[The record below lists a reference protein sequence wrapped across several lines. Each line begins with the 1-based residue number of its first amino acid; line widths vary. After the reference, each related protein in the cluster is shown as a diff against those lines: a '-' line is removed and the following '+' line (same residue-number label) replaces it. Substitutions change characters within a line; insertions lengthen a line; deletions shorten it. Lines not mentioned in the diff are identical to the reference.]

1 MKEILIAQDNRL
13 TTARYELSLIE
24 KRIMYYIIKEVR
36 KRHIDRSASTNLF
49 DNMIMS
55 IPIADLAKETHQI
68 EQDSVVRKGLKAL
81 RLRSFEYEDV
91 KNDYWVECGFINYSE
106 ITKGVAEIEVSKKL
120 MPFLV
125 ELSSNFTPY
134 SLNIAMSLKSKWSQR
149 MYEMC
154 QKWQGA
160 EGFRISV
167 EELRKSFVLENK
179 YPRFALLNEFVLQI
193 AKRELKDLF
202 DQGQCDVYFDFSE
215 ERKGR
220 TVEYLRFKLFRK
232 ADLNVK
238 TTKDLLLE
246 LIPFFQGLFETT
258 KKPKNDTFI
267 NQVIIKLQ
275 LHPNLIEPLN
285 VRVKKLIAKG
295 IDEETPILMRYILN
309 EDIIG
314 YEPVSEVKKPIKSP
328 KKESVKEEVKPN
340 DAMATLFKLADS
352 KSV

>member
-13 TTARYELSLIE
+13 TTARYELSLVE
-24 KRIMYYIIKEVR
+24 KRVFYYIVKEVR
-36 KRHIDRSASTNLF
+36 KRHVNGVVSTTLF
-49 DNMIMS
+49 ENMVMS
-55 IPIADLAKETHQI
+55 IPIKDLLKESNMENMKTA
-68 EQDSVVRKGLKAL
+68 VRKGLKSL
-81 RLRSFEYEDV
+81 RLRSFEYEDLER
-91 KNDYWVECGFINYSE
+91 DYWMECGFINYSKIE
-106 ITKGVAEIEVSKKL
+106 KGIAEIEVSKKL

-167 EELRKSFVLENK
+167 DELRKSFALEEK

-258 KKPKNDTFI
+258 KKPKNDAFI

-314 YEPVSEVKKPIKSP
+314 YEPIAEVKKPIKSP
-328 KKESVKEEVKPN
+328 KKESVKEVTKPN

-352 KSV
+352 KSI